1 MAKAPECS
9 VWFKTSYSHMSY
21 TLSLLVHDQ
30 SFPEEKG
37 LTCWLSMTFQSSWSW
52 FWWDATMVRYSIWTW
67 AGTKRR
73 KKLDPSREAMDLPT
87 CHRLRRQRMG
97 CTLWGVFATRWGC
110 LGNQDKVLSLGGG
123 DPTPLFFSHIC
134 VPKYKHFLSS
144 QILNSHLIQE
154 ILRCFHRFLPFKSL
168 VRWAAVGC
176 HYLNSYKHPR
186 LITSKCGPCRHVG
199 GYLCFG

>member
-1 MAKAPECS
+1 MISHSPKKKGWLVDFPWLSKVPEVDFDGMPPWSGIPFGRGQELSAERSWTLPGKPWIYQRVTAYDAKEWAARFGESSPQGEDVWETKTKSS
-9 VWFKTSYSHMSY
+9 VW
-21 TLSLLVHDQ
+21 
-30 SFPEEKG
+30 
-37 LTCWLSMTFQSSWSW
+37 
-52 FWWDATMVRYSIWTW
+52 
-67 AGTKRR
+67 
-73 KKLDPSREAMDLPT
+73 
-87 CHRLRRQRMG
+87 
-97 CTLWGVFATRWGC
+97 
-110 LGNQDKVLSLGGG
+110 GGG